1 MPTMAR
7 ISCFRDD
14 VVFIVYLYQRW
25 LYPVDTSRPVEGGE
39 AGVSDEILND
49 NMGKKNRTTVS
60 SAATKTDM
68 KNADGAK
75 TGKGGSANKMKKTQ

>member
-1 MPTMAR
+1 MAR

-39 AGVSDEILND
+39 AGASDEILND
-49 NMGKKNRTTVS
+49 SMCKKNGTIVS
-60 SAATKTDM
+60 SAATETDM

-75 TGKGGSANKMKKTQ
+75 TGKVGSVNKKKKTQ